1 MISIIIDIQYDLI
14 IISEKIFKYLG
25 VLFSSFLVFRRP
37 LIIKA
42 LNRKA
47 YLEYLPTSVLWHHKV
62 SDTVALMTSSKMRIQ
77 LMVNRMSGYL
87 IQCLDL
93 DGLFSI
99 GALYH

>member
-1 MISIIIDIQYDLI
+1 
-14 IISEKIFKYLG
+14 
-25 VLFSSFLVFRRP
+25 
-37 LIIKA
+37 
-42 LNRKA
+42 
-47 YLEYLPTSVLWHHKV
+47 
-62 SDTVALMTSSKMRIQ
+62 MRIQ